1 MLRGL
6 VAEVKAQEFAQTQ
19 AIGQPPG
26 DPSFAT
32 DALAVANQ
40 KSSEIDAWRDARP
53 TLDRLAKALAKL
65 LGLEVELALC
75 QNLVHLRLERMRRW
89 FSDLFRRHPQLALL
103 GFPSTRHHTQLDV
116 SDILKRTL
124 FQSIISSGC

>member
-32 DALAVANQ
+32 DALAVAKQ
-40 KSSEIDAWRDARP
+40 KSSEIDVWCDARP
-53 TLDRLAKALAKL
+53 TLDRLAKALTKL
-65 LGLEVELALC
+65 LDLEVELALC
-75 QNLVHLRLERMRRW
+75 QNLVYLGVERVRRW
-89 FSDLFRRHPQLALL
+89 LVIFSVVTHNSLCLDSRRPIAI
-103 GFPSTRHHTQLDV
+103 P
-116 SDILKRTL
+116 I
-124 FQSIISSGC
+124 